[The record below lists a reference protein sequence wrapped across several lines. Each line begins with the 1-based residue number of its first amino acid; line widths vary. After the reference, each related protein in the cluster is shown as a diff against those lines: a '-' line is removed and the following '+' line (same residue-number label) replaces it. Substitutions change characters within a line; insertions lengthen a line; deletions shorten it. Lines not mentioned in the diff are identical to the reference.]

1 METKINEYI
10 STELVTDPALLP
22 LANDASLMDSNI
34 LDSVAFL
41 NLVMF
46 LEEEFGV
53 TVPDSDLTRDTFE
66 TVDSIAAYVRRRQRE
81 DGKVA
86 I

>member
-1 METKINEYI
+1 METKINDYI

-22 LANDASLMDSNI
+22 LANDTSLMDSNI

-46 LEEEFGV
+46 LEEEFGL
-53 TVPDSDLTRDTFE
+53 TVADSDLSRDNFE
-66 TVDSIAAYVRRRQRE
+66 TVDAICAYVRRHQLDE
-81 DGKVA
+81 GKVA

>member
-1 METKINEYI
+1 METKINEFI
-10 STELVTDPALLP
+10 STELVNDPALLP

-41 NLVMF
+41 NLVLY

-53 TVPDSDLTRDTFE
+53 VVPDADLTRATFE
-66 TVDSIAAYVRRRQRE
+66 TVDTICAYVRRRQCE
-81 DGKVA
+81 DGQAVG
-86 I
+86 